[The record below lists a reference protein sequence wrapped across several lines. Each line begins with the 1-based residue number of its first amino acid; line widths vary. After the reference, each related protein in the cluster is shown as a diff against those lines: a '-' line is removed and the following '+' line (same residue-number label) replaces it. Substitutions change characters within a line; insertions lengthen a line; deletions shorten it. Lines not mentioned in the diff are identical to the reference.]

1 VEAITIV
8 TQPQRMYNFTVA
20 AAHTYFVGDGQ
31 WLVHNCN
38 TPSGRNLTTHA
49 QEQALD
55 RGMSLTRIDNI
66 IDNPTGAFEQADG
79 ATAYIQKVGR
89 NSYDLVVVG
98 ENGVATVMA
107 NKTRQELRNLAHNF
121 GWEDFGW

>member
-1 VEAITIV
+1 
-8 TQPQRMYNFTVA
+8 
-20 AAHTYFVGDGQ
+20 
-31 WLVHNCN
+31 
-38 TPSGRNLTTHA
+38 
-49 QEQALD
+49 
-55 RGMSLTRIDNI
+55 MSLTRIDNI

-107 NKTRQELRNLAHNF
+107 NKTRHELRNLAQNF